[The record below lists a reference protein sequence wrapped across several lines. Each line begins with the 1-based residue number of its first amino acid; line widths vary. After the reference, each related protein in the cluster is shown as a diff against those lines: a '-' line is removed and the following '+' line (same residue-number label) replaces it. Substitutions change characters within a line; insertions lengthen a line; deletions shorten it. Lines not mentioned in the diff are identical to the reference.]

1 MKLLVDRL
9 GASPTAFAF
18 EGDAA
23 WWAEGAPSS
32 EWEPRPTGP
41 VRFELEAYKM
51 GEDVHLSG
59 QASAE
64 LACACSRCLARYGHA
79 LREPFR
85 IVLEPAAGR
94 SPADPEGA
102 AALARDG
109 MWVGDELDAGW
120 YRGSEIDLTRFLREV
135 VALALPVQPLCRE
148 DCAGLCPRCGAD
160 RNVERCACAE
170 EKSTSPFAVLRRLK
184 PE

>member
-9 GASPTAFAF
+9 GASPTALTF

-23 WWAEGAPSS
+23 WWAEGAPAS

-41 VRFELEAYKM
+41 MRFELEAYKM

-94 SPADPEGA
+94 SRAWKAGRIGTGYFLRRRRASARSPIAEVKHAAGSGTALSPSSRTSSKLDCFPSETSRISSGLPAF
-102 AALARDG
+102 
-109 MWVGDELDAGW
+109 
-120 YRGSEIDLTRFLREV
+120 GSE
-135 VALALPVQPLCRE
+135 AP
-148 DCAGLCPRCGAD
+148 
-160 RNVERCACAE
+160 
-170 EKSTSPFAVLRRLK
+170 AV
-184 PE
+184 